1 MLAQDHVVTSSDLQ
15 KDIAGASAIRQNNL
29 KHVDD
34 FISSPSAQQAIKSAH
49 IDYEHVKNGVS
60 QLSNDDLARLSAR
73 SEKAQKDFAA
83 GSLSDRDL
91 LLIIVGVMLDTMR
104 QVETH
109 LIQRHYDGFLRK
121 GRVRGGFTGRSAYVR
136 GEAAAQRTLMW
147 LYVGIAIIVIGGV
160 AAFLASK

>member
-1 MLAQDHVVTSSDLQ
+1 MNKPNSFPFRFLFIALLALAFAVPQRMLAQDHVVTSSDLQ
-15 KDIAGASAIRQNNL
+15 KDIAGASALRQNNL

-91 LLIIVGVMLDTMR
+91 LLIIVGVAA
-104 QVETH
+104 
-109 LIQRHYDGFLRK
+109 LIL
-121 GRVRGGFTGRSAYVR
+121 
-136 GEAAAQRTLMW
+136 
-147 LYVGIAIIVIGGV
+147 IIVAV
-160 AAFLASK
+160 R